1 MFRHS
6 VFSHT
11 SGLLLRAV
19 NGLEIVAPSRTVWR
33 KRAWLLMA
41 LALATRSSA
50 VILWNDP
57 DMTLVRENGA
67 GTDILGGAVK
77 RDGSADDTLYFKFH
91 VDPLSDT
98 NAEDYFAAVELF
110 EGDAERLGIGNAMK
124 AWAYSAFFPANES
137 SQSNSLAGYIDLH

>member
-57 DMTLVRENGA
+57 DMTLVRENGT

-77 RDGSADDTLYFKFH
+77 RDDSANDTLYFKFH
-91 VDPLSDT
+91 VDRSEEHT
-98 NAEDYFAAVELF
+98 SEL
-110 EGDAERLGIGNAMK
+110 
-124 AWAYSAFFPANES
+124 
-137 SQSNSLAGYIDLH
+137 Q